1 MAMCWQW
8 VMKSWLAVRGD
19 VSQVV
24 GSWRHSKQPFL
35 VKCGCALG
43 IKKKRFTE
51 QRPELKNSVQRW
63 MEDAGLAF
71 NAERFAMSSD

>member
-1 MAMCWQW
+1 
-8 VMKSWLAVRGD
+8 MKSWLALNGD
-19 VSQVV
+19 VSLVV

-35 VKCGCALG
+35 VRFGSALG

-51 QRPELKNSVQRW
+51 QRPELKNSLQRW
-63 MEDAGLAF
+63 MEDAGSAF